1 MRPTTGWKR
10 FGRMLAMLSL
20 FAVTLVASQ
29 TTDPQQQVQG
39 LLDAFNAHDVDRM
52 AAFLTDDVEW
62 LSISGSEIAV
72 EASGKPALREAMAG
86 YFKSVPGA
94 RSEIEGSFVSGD
106 YVVVRERAFWR
117 HQGQERSQS
126 ALVVYQLVEGLIARV
141 WYFPVEK

>member
-52 AAFLTDDVEW
+52 VAFLTDDVEW
-62 LSISGSEIAV
+62 LSISSFPAITSSCAN
-72 EASGKPALREAMAG
+72 ALSGDIRG
-86 YFKSVPGA
+86 RSA
-94 RSEIEGSFVSGD
+94 RSPRWWSTSW
-106 YVVVRERAFWR
+106 WR
-117 HQGQERSQS
+117 G
-126 ALVVYQLVEGLIARV
+126 
-141 WYFPVEK
+141 